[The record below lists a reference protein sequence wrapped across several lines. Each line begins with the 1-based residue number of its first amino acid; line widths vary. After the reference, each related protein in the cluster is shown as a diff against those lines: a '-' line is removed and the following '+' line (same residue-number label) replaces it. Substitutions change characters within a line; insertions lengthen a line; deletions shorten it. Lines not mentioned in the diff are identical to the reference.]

1 LAECEDVIRL
11 LTAKLEETVGEND
24 QLREENARLRSD
36 IDAHTVLKEIYSDP
50 AVPQVLRVKAA
61 QAALNIEKPR
71 LLPERAPLELQ
82 AEPAECLADTVHRQ
96 RARMDQILRLPLEQ
110 RSELFAPGRRHSGNG
125 NDDDSSN

>member
-50 AVPQVLRVKAA
+50 AVPQGLRVKAA

-71 LLPERAPLELQ
+71 LMPERAFLELS
-82 AEPAECLADTVHRQ
+82 AEPVECLADVVSRQ
-96 RARMDQILRLPLEQ
+96 RARADRMQREARNIDGRVLLLE
-110 RSELFAPGRRHSGNG
+110 PNGDGNG
-125 NDDDSSN
+125 NDSDH